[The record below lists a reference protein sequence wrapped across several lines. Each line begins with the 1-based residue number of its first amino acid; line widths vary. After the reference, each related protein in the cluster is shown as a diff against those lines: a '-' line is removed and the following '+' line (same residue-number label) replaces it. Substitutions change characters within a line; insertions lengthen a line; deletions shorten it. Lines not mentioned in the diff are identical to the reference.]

1 LTPVDDAQVRRSAF
15 LGDPAPQ
22 VRDDLEAVSSPG
34 AARGSVFPTG
44 LLRSLGR
51 PVHAEGPARVDG
63 EVDGGGRGAVLH
75 GSCVGPDHHSTQN
88 TGDERFRFLRHSAS
102 AAATSSVVIGRSGRF
117 ITPAQT
123 DLPPEDM

>member
-1 LTPVDDAQVRRSAF
+1 MTPVDDAQVRRSTL
-15 LGDPAPQ
+15 LGDSAPQ
-22 VRDDLEAVSSPG
+22 VRDDLEPVPSSS
-34 AARGSVFPTG
+34 AARGGVLSAG
-44 LLRSLGR
+44 LLRPFSR